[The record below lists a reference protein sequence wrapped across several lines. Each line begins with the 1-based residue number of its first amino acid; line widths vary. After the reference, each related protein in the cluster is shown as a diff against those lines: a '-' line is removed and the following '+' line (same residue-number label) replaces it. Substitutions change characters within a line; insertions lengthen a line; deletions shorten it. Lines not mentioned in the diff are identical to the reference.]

1 MLKRFIWAISVALLT
16 VFLCSIAVYASWV
29 LKFPTNITD
38 TSGSTRTY
46 LPVMLGYGGQTL
58 VDMGKISS
66 NGTNTNMQIGTSNIK
81 YMMATGN
88 VTCVIPN
95 LPATGIVTSDLYTGY
110 SPEQTAFAII
120 TGSGGYVTVT
130 DSPTLELSNNFSVG
144 VYGYVSTSASN
155 VGSYL
160 IWKQNAFYTKIG
172 ATNNI
177 TSSIINV
184 GSTHSEI
191 LYPNAVG
198 DYTNIASVTGAATH
212 WDAVN
217 DIAGAPDDGV
227 TYVSTTSAVEEKDVY
242 NITTPTESSDS
253 LISSIDV
260 HYRIYSNTSPPVSW
274 GRAYLRLGGVEVAGN
289 LNSVNAWTSFTDL
302 ALARPGGGNWLYSD
316 LTNLQVGVGIYHS
329 VGGGI
334 NTAFC
339 TQIYVTVNYYD
350 ELKVS
355 GAGISDA
362 DSVVTSANTT
372 HLILTVDGVIVDSIA
387 LGGIS
392 VPNNANN
399 WVILDGDVLPYTDN
413 FTIYVDGV
421 QQCYL
426 APNVMISGTTIPD
439 RSGNAH
445 TGAITW
451 GSNSNISLS
460 YGAMES
466 YVDYIASINTTGGYD
481 FPYAS
486 LPSTWFASG
495 GNVTALPFYDAFSSV
510 SLQTGQPVQMLYG
523 LGIIGLA
530 FGAFLLLVIFT
541 RSALIGYIAMVMVF
555 GIGASMTIIPAWI
568 VFVLILV
575 GAGIMYLYRQVAY

>member
-1 MLKRFIWAISVALLT
+1 MLKRFIWAISVALLS

-130 DSPTLELSNNFSVG
+130 DAPAMEFGGNFS
-144 VYGYVSTSASN
+144 YSISGYFDTSASA
-155 VGSYL
+155 VGSHLLY
-160 IWKQNAFYTKIG
+160 KAGAFDTYVPSAG
-172 ATNNI
+172 NI
-177 TSSIINV
+177 TSMIMGGGTTSSLIIYPASDITVGITNV
-184 GSTHSEI
+184 AGS
-191 LYPNAVG
+191 
-198 DYTNIASVTGAATH
+198 ATH

-217 DIAGAPDDGV
+217 DPAGAPDDGATEVSETVAPHYDYYGTDYASTIPYGSIVDNV
-227 TYVSTTSAVEEKDVY
+227 TVT
-242 NITTPTESSDS
+242 
-253 LISSIDV
+253 
-260 HYRIYSNTSPPVSW
+260 YRIYRNAPGVPTA
-274 GRAYLRLGGVEVAGN
+274 GGGVRLSGANTMSTTVCPA
-289 LNSVNAWTSFTDL
+289 AWNTYTSG
-302 ALARPGGGNWLYSD
+302 ALARPGGGSWAYTDINNIQIAAYAD
-316 LTNLQVGVGIYHS
+316 INGAGGELTQVYL
-329 VGGGI
+329 
-334 NTAFC
+334 
-339 TQIYVTVNYYD
+339 TVNYHQP
-350 ELKVS
+350 LIVS
-355 GAGISDA
+355 LAVTSGTHTITGSGSGVTNLFSLSVDA
-362 DSVVTSANTT
+362 STDSV
-372 HLILTVDGVIVDSIA
+372 A
-387 LGGIS
+387 LGAAT
-392 VPNNANN
+392 VVNNANN
-399 WVILDGDVLPYTDN
+399 YVVLQSNAVPYADN
-413 FTIYVDGV
+413 MTITIGGT
-421 QQCYL
+421 QQMWL

-439 RSGNAH
+439 RSGNTH

-466 YVDYIASINTTGGYD
+466 YVDYIASINATGGYD
-481 FPYAS
+481 FPSAS

>member
-1 MLKRFIWAISVALLT
+1 VLKRFIWAISVALLS

-130 DSPTLELSNNFSVG
+130 DAPAMEFGGNFS
-144 VYGYVSTSASN
+144 YSISGYFDTSVSA
-155 VGSYL
+155 VGSHLLY
-160 IWKQNAFYTKIG
+160 KNGAFDTYVPSAG
-172 ATNNI
+172 NI
-177 TSSIINV
+177 TSVLIGGGVATNLIIYPAGDDTIGIAGV
-184 GSTHSEI
+184 FGS
-191 LYPNAVG
+191 
-198 DYTNIASVTGAATH
+198 ATH

-217 DIAGAPDDGV
+217 DPAGAPDDAATYVDSGIAAWRYDYYTTTYTGNIPTNSVINSVIV
-227 TYVSTTSAVEEKDVY
+227 TY
-242 NITTPTESSDS
+242 
-253 LISSIDV
+253 
-260 HYRIYSNTSPPVSW
+260 
-274 GRAYLRLGGVEVAGN
+274 RAYNGGGVGVGQGGGGVRLGGINTLDTRVLPG
-289 LNSVNAWTSFTDL
+289 AWTTYTSA
-302 ALARPGGGNWLYSD
+302 ALARPGGGSWTVTDILSLQIVAGLLSD
-316 LTNLQVGVGIYHS
+316 AISTSFETQVYI
-329 VGGGI
+329 
-334 NTAFC
+334 
-339 TQIYVTVNYYD
+339 TVNYTPP
-350 ELKVS
+350 LLVS
-355 GAGISDA
+355 LAATSGTHTITGSGSGVTNLFSLSVDA
-362 DSVVTSANTT
+362 STDSV
-372 HLILTVDGVIVDSIA
+372 A
-387 LGGIS
+387 LGAAT
-392 VPNNANN
+392 VVNNANN
-399 WVILDGDVLPYTDN
+399 YVVLQSNAVPYADN
-413 FTIYVDGV
+413 MTITIGGT
-421 QQCYL
+421 QQMWL

-466 YVDYIASINTTGGYD
+466 YVDYIASINATGGYD
-481 FPYAS
+481 FPPAS

-555 GIGASMTIIPAWI
+555 GIGASMSVIPMWI
-568 VFVLILV
+568 VFTLILV